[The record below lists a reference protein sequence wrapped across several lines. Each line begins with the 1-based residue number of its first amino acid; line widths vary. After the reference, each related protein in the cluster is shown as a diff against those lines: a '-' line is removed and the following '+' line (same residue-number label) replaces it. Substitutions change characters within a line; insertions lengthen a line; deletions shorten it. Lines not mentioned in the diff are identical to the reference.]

1 MKPAHKISI
10 NGSIMRINSTFFV
23 IVIGLLNVGWSA
35 CAMTNTIPEM
45 IPFGGENGT
54 AFPDGGSGTE
64 VYKGS
69 NDTELP
75 DGIVGISLYE
85 QGGEENYTS
94 YYDGNNSMFYYYGNY
109 SYINSDGNETL
120 VYMMY
125 TPMTLMDGEN
135 GTFLPTDFDNYTLFE
150 GDGSNNTMVYPI
162 YYSPPTTTPTGGTV
176 VGKMMSGGGMTMK
189 RGGGMTMRGGGTGG
203 GGGGH
208 GMGIRRNL
216 KSMTKTRYGTLPRER
231 VRGRVM

>member
-1 MKPAHKISI
+1 
-10 NGSIMRINSTFFV
+10 MRINSTFFV

-35 CAMTNTIPEM
+35 CALTNTISEM

-54 AFPDGGSGTE
+54 AFPDDGSGTE

-94 YYDGNNSMFYYYGNY
+94 YYDGNNSIFHYYGNY
-109 SYINSDGNETL
+109 SYMNSDGNETL
-120 VYMMY
+120 VYVMY

-135 GTFLPTDFDNYTLFE
+135 GTFLPTDFGNYTIIE
-150 GDGSNNTMVYPI
+150 DHGSNNTLVYPI
-162 YYSPPTTTPTGGTV
+162 YYSQPSITTTGSTV
-176 VGKMMSGGGMTMK
+176 VGKMMSGGGS
-189 RGGGMTMRGGGTGG
+189 MTMRGGGSMTMRVGGMG

-208 GMGIRRNL
+208 GMGIQRNL
-216 KSMTKTRYGTLPRER
+216 KSMTKTRYGTLPRKR
-231 VRGRVM
+231 IRGSVM